1 MVGRP
6 APKPWRLVMQ
16 SQPIGRTDDGKH
28 TIYGYRN
35 GGMLTAPE
43 TYLLADWRQRQAA
56 GFFEDVASS

>member
-1 MVGRP
+1 
-6 APKPWRLVMQ
+6 MQ